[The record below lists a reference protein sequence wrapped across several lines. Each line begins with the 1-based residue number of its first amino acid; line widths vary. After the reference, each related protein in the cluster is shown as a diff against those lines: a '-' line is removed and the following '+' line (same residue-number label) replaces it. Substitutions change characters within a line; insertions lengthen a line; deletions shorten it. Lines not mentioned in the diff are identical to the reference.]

1 MGYEKYLIMDGD
13 KKLSGWLRLDWACD
27 ALDFYISHG
36 LTAAHIVTIH

>member
-13 KKLSGWLRLDWACD
+13 KKLSGWLRLDWARD
-27 ALDFYISHG
+27 ALYFYISNG